1 MDEFQKLRELL
12 ADQKFP
18 LIFPFK
24 FVIKKDQAKL
34 VEIKRMFDETAEF
47 SVRESKNG
55 NYISI
60 TIKQM
65 MLHPDQIIEKYVDM
79 RQIKGIISL

>member
-1 MDEFQKLRELL
+1 MNDYDKLKALL
-12 ADQKFP
+12 AQQNFP
-18 LIFPFK
+18 LVFPFK
-24 FVIKKDQAKL
+24 FVIKKDQDKL
-34 VEIKRMFDETAEF
+34 VEIKRVFDETAEF

-65 MLHPDQIIEKYVDM
+65 MLQPDHIIEKYEQM
-79 RQIKGIISL
+79 KKIKGIISL